1 MLSMACKAPLD
12 TEFHHIR
19 EVLLYSAVQLDGEPV
34 TTTRMRIIVDGRVQ
48 GVFFRDATR
57 HTASALGVAG
67 WVRNLPDGRVE
78 AVFEGD
84 AMAVESAIAWARRGP
99 ERALVTSLH
108 IAEETPEGLVGFE
121 VRH

>member
-1 MLSMACKAPLD
+1 
-12 TEFHHIR
+12 
-19 EVLLYSAVQLDGEPV
+19 
-34 TTTRMRIIVDGRVQ
+34 VQ

-57 HTASALGVAG
+57 RTASALGVAG

-84 AMAVESAIAWARRGP
+84 AMAVESAIVWARRGP
-99 ERALVTSLH
+99 ESALVTSLEV
-108 IAEETPEGLVGFE
+108 AEETPEGLIGFE